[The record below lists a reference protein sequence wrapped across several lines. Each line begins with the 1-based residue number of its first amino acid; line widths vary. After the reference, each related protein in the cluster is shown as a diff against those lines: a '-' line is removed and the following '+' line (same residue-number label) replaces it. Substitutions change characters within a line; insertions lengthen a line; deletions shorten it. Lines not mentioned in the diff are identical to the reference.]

1 MTIRHVIDYYM
12 DGHCMIAFCKV
23 CSAEGDKLIED
34 CPQQVPDPKKY
45 TPKYSD
51 GPIKKLDGG
60 NQTDKQELLKNR
72 G

>member
-34 CPQQVPDPKKY
+34 CPQKY
-45 TPKYSD
+45 EN
-51 GPIKKLDGG
+51 KLDGR